1 MGVRRGKGSPV
12 TQHAH
17 FVGAT
22 TFDPDWTL
30 TFNLEHIG
38 PGLPARWATTHR
50 NDGVEDVTAV
60 TLIEHHGLKRYPF
73 RAD

>member
-1 MGVRRGKGSPV
+1 L
-12 TQHAH
+12 
-17 FVGAT
+17 
-22 TFDPDWTL
+22 DPDWTL

-38 PGLPARWATTHR
+38 TGLPARWATTHR